1 MSASNNDPTPG
12 SEPEFNLNSE
22 KFYRSLDDLIAF
34 KVRTENFNGNQFRI
48 GMMWSINIGEAAF
61 FANSEFE
68 GDGWYVTSVERVF
81 DEDFFNN
88 LDPTE
93 GTCESESDEDDGVED
108 DIDVEDQE
116 DKAEI
121 NVESEKEVID
131 PLFFEIMRNIDWG

>member
-34 KVRTENFNGNQFRI
+34 KVRVENFNGNQYRI
-48 GMMWSINIGEAAF
+48 ETMWSINIGEAAL

-93 GTCESESDEDDGVED
+93 GTCESESDKGKDDYVED
-108 DIDVEDQE
+108 EDEIDEIEVE
-116 DKAEI
+116 
-121 NVESEKEVID
+121 VTKEEVD
-131 PLFFEIMRNIDWG
+131 ATFFEIMRNIDWG

>member
-22 KFYRSLDDLIAF
+22 KFRKSLDDLIEF
-34 KVRTENFNGNQFRI
+34 KVSVENFNNNAVRSHT
-48 GMMWSINIGEAAF
+48 MWSINIGEAAF

-68 GDGWYVTSVERVF
+68 SDGWYVTSVERVF

-93 GTCESESDEDDGVED
+93 GVWESESDEDDEVED
-108 DIDVEDQE
+108 DIDVDDHEDE
-116 DKAEI
+116 
-121 NVESEKEVID
+121 VEVTKEEVD
-131 PLFFEIMRNIDWG
+131 ATFFEMMRNIDWE

>member
-34 KVRTENFNGNQFRI
+34 KVRVENFNGNQYRI
-48 GMMWSINIGEAAF
+48 ETMWSINIGEAAF

-93 GTCESESDEDDGVED
+93 GICESESDEDDGVED
-108 DIDVEDQE
+108 DIDVDVDDHEDE
-116 DKAEI
+116 
-121 NVESEKEVID
+121 VEVTKEEVD
-131 PLFFEIMRNIDWG
+131 ATFFEMMRNIDWE

>member
-34 KVRTENFNGNQFRI
+34 KVRVENFNGNQYRVET
-48 GMMWSINIGEAAF
+48 MWSINIGEAAF

-81 DEDFFNN
+81 DEDFFKNI
-88 LDPTE
+88 DPTE
-93 GTCESESDEDDGVED
+93 GLEVEAESDEDED
-108 DIDVEDQE
+108 DEDEVEE
-116 DKAEI
+116 DEDEDEA
-121 NVESEKEVID
+121 V
-131 PLFFEIMRNIDWG
+131 FFEIMRNIDWE

>member
-22 KFYRSLDDLIAF
+22 KFYRSLDNLIAF
-34 KVRTENFNGNQFRI
+34 KVRVENFNGNQYRI
-48 GMMWSINIGEAAF
+48 ETMWSINIGEAAF

-93 GTCESESDEDDGVED
+93 GVWESESDDDDEVED
-108 DIDVEDQE
+108 DIDLDDHEIEVE
-116 DKAEI
+116 
-121 NVESEKEVID
+121 VTKEEVD
-131 PLFFEIMRNIDWG
+131 ATFFEIMRNIDWE